1 MIGRCVGIR
10 VGSQFVQRLKPP
22 SHNTRLALRNQKL
35 PTLMAA
41 TAVPSASAETP
52 LPVQLSFL
60 DFMALLP
67 EHSAKPFPDCVARD
81 WFNLAVHSDG
91 IGGAGV
97 DGEERVDRDT
107 LFQWWSVAVAPHR
120 LTIESRFAKYSNT
133 GKKGTLTITEDD
145 FKRLAEDIGFGAKAS
160 SLFEDLVVL
169 TRRQRED
176 VAQNGQGNQAAAIK
190 IFLSAEGTRI
200 LQYDYSTLMT
210 SISDLEKSESK
221 GKESQRRSHQMKIFL
236 AVMAGRSAPCRR
248 PHIHVWAANESKP
261 ISPRRRRVWR
271 SGPPRPKP
279 LSEASLV
286 RQKLITAIQ
295 AAEDPCRGELEYLVA
310 QRREDEM
317 WDRYRSQKRFEG
329 RRAERVEREFDV
341 LVKSRSPDSAADDTL
356 LSHNITIDR
365 ISLCHWFAG
374 SSAERSV
381 GPDARASLSK
391 RQ

>member
-1 MIGRCVGIR
+1 M
-10 VGSQFVQRLKPP
+10 KPP
-22 SHNTRLALRNQKL
+22 PYDTPRGAPQASI
-35 PTLMAA
+35 LMAA
-41 TAVPSASAETP
+41 SAVPGAAAETP

-107 LFQWWSVAVAPHR
+107 LFRWWSVAVAPHR

-133 GKKGTLTITEDD
+133 GNKGTLTITEDD

-169 TRRQRED
+169 TRQQRDD
-176 VAQNGQGNQAAAIK
+176 VAQNGQGNQAAATK
-190 IFLSAEGTRI
+190 ICLSAEGTRI
-200 LQYDYSTLMT
+200 LQYDFSTLMT
-210 SISDLEKSESK
+210 NISDLDKSEAK

-248 PHIHVWAANESKP
+248 PHLHVWAANESKP

-341 LVKSRSPDSAADDTL
+341 LVNSRSPDSAADDTL
-356 LSHNITIDR
+356 LSHNVTIDR
-365 ISLCHWFAG
+365 LSLCHRFAG

>member
-1 MIGRCVGIR
+1 
-10 VGSQFVQRLKPP
+10 
-22 SHNTRLALRNQKL
+22 
-35 PTLMAA
+35 MAA
-41 TAVPSASAETP
+41 TAVEGAAAETP

-81 WFNLAVHSDG
+81 WFNLAVHSAG
-91 IGGAGV
+91 MGAAGV
-97 DGEERVDRDT
+97 DGEKRVDRDT

-120 LTIESRFAKYSNT
+120 LAIESRFAKYSNT
-133 GKKGTLTITEDD
+133 GKKDTLTITEDD

-176 VAQNGQGNQAAAIK
+176 VAQNGQGNQAAATK
-190 IFLSAEGTRI
+190 ICLSAEGTRI

-210 SISDLEKSESK
+210 SMCDLEKSEVK
-221 GKESQRRSHQMKIFL
+221 GKQSPRRSHLMKIFL

-248 PHIHVWAANESKP
+248 PHLHVWAANDSKP
-261 ISPRRRRVWR
+261 RSPRRRRVWR

-286 RQKLITAIQ
+286 RQKLIMAIQ
-295 AAEDPCRGELEYLVA
+295 AAQDPSRGELEYLVA

-341 LVKSRSPDSAADDTL
+341 LVRSRSPDSAADGTL
-356 LSHNITIDR
+356 LPLSQHYY
-365 ISLCHWFAG
+365 
-374 SSAERSV
+374 RSTLFMPLV
-381 GPDARASLSK
+381 CRKLS
-391 RQ
+391 